1 MTLRRTQPVERRET
15 CRSSLEQ
22 TQDNTQV
29 AITKL
34 SFAKIRFRFTP
45 LTVSR
50 VQFDSDPSSARELRQ
65 ANKLHH
71 SRLRRRRRRK
81 HLHRCAHVDPGR
93 RGGVGREA
101 VEVCAASERADR
113 HRVFIC
119 NEKQSHF
126 SANSTPLVPRTA
138 ITNLAAVAK
147 ISTIKQF
154 HTMPSDSFTML
165 ERWVTKTMQNTSFI
179 AHIIGFLGNLPSERF
194 HRQEQRSSVQRL
206 VSSNVPVSPP
216 ASQRPLP

>member
-1 MTLRRTQPVERRET
+1 MRSCYTRERNDCYFYDVLLQCCSRAQAYWQCWT
-15 CRSSLEQ
+15 RSVYDRASS
-22 TQDNTQV
+22 
-29 AITKL
+29 AIT
-34 SFAKIRFRFTP
+34 
-45 LTVSR
+45 
-50 VQFDSDPSSARELRQ
+50 
-65 ANKLHH
+65 HY
-71 SRLRRRRRRK
+71 
-81 HLHRCAHVDPGR
+81 
-93 RGGVGREA
+93 
-101 VEVCAASERADR
+101 
-113 HRVFIC
+113 
-119 NEKQSHF
+119 

-138 ITNLAAVAK
+138 ITNLVAVAK

-165 ERWVTKTMQNTSFI
+165 ERWVTNAMQNTSFI